1 MMFGKISNEVNV
13 TVDGG
18 YKPDHFKLKAG
29 ALAKVT
35 FTRVSDKG
43 CTQQVIFNGEKR
55 DLPLNQPVTFEFTPE
70 EKGTIDWS
78 CGMKMVHGKYVVK

>member
-1 MMFGKISNEVNV
+1 MFGKISNEVNV

-18 YKPDHFKLKAG
+18 YKPDHFTAKVG
-29 ALAKVT
+29 ALSKVT
-35 FTRVSDKG
+35 FTSVSDT
-43 CTQQVIFNGEKR
+43 CRTQQVIFNGEKR